1 MSNCVTLKRS
11 GGLEGLGPLN
21 SWEVREL
28 KGTVLNTSIIWSTC
42 AHINSGQF
50 LLHCTVMEG
59 PILPADLGTQAVTI
73 EIPHCPCPNAAQPV
87 PSTMVRFSTGLCV
100 LRNK

>member
-1 MSNCVTLKRS
+1 MSNCVIMANCVTSKRS

-50 LLHCTVMEG
+50 LLHCHG
-59 PILPADLGTQAVTI
+59 RSYPA
-73 EIPHCPCPNAAQPV
+73 C
-87 PSTMVRFSTGLCV
+87 
-100 LRNK
+100 